1 MTTLQLNAEVFRT
14 MADIAEDEG
23 LMKQALRYLK
33 RLASKKQDDT
43 LIDKE
48 QYLAKLDRA
57 EKDIAQGKGTR
68 FTNLED
74 MHAWLNS
81 L

>member
-1 MTTLQLNAEVFRT
+1 